1 MEVKELLD
9 NVVNVLSDKKA
20 EDINVMYVAPATNL
34 ADYFVICTANSPIH
48 ADALISELED
58 WLDVRDIE
66 YHSEGDPT
74 SWKLIDMG
82 SIIVHIFT
90 GEARDYYKLEEFWNK
105 MLKIAKYKGGEGEGK

>member
-1 MEVKELLD
+1 LELEHLLD
-9 NVVNVLSDKKA
+9 SVVKLLDDKKA
-20 EDINVMYVAPATNL
+20 ENINVMDVSPATNI

-74 SWKLIDMG
+74 SWKLIDIG
-82 SIIVHIFT
+82 PIIVHIFT
-90 GEARDYYKLEEFWNK
+90 PEARDYYKLEEFWDK
-105 MLKIAKYKGGEGEGK
+105 MIRLAEHKGGEK